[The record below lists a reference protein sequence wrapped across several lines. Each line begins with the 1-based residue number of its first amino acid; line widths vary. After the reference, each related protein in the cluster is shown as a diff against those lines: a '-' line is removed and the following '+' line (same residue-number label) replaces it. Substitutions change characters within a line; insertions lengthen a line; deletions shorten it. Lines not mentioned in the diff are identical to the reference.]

1 MNCVKHYRPPPWL
14 KLAIILEAETT
25 KQQCDRI
32 NELKL
37 LNFYAKM
44 YIHDTTKMQH
54 LQTTTLTK
62 TRKLNTTN
70 YFIGKKHCKF
80 LTNGNP

>member
-1 MNCVKHYRPPPWL
+1 
-14 KLAIILEAETT
+14 
-25 KQQCDRI
+25 
-32 NELKL
+32 
-37 LNFYAKM
+37 M
-44 YIHDTTKMQH
+44 YIHDTTKMQY

-80 LTNGNP
+80 LTNRNPSKNQTKQWVFNPPPKTKKYYNNHLKNLI